1 FLRLLDEGRITV
13 NQVDHVLCHYSS
25 DYFRSRIF
33 DSLVQAGAMIPEEKW
48 YTNLYTRGNT
58 GCASIF
64 IMLDEF
70 RRTQSYQVGDVILC
84 MVPESGRFNTMYMQL
99 TVVAA

>member
-1 FLRLLDEGRITV
+1 LRLIDEGVLTMGD
-13 NQVDHVLCHYSS
+13 VDHFLCHYSS
-25 DYFRSRIF
+25 HYFKGKIA
-33 DSLVQAGAMIPEEKW
+33 DMLNMAGAGIPEEKW

-70 RRTQSYQVGDVILC
+70 MELGKAKPGERILC
-84 MVPESGRFNTMYMQL
+84 VIPESGRFNSAYMHL
-99 TVVAA
+99 TVVEA